1 MVRKFLVQIVNV
13 YRGLWSFRYSS
24 TRLFGI
30 IRCCRFFIVVDNWAV
45 AVAAESFTAGLK
57 WAWGVLTEKKFA
69 APPIESIPPAY
80 VILTT
85 EYPGLSKPVNPKF
98 LL

>member
-30 IRCCRFFIVVDNWAV
+30 IRCCRFFIVVDNWVV
-45 AVAAESFTAGLK
+45 AIAAESVTAVLK

-69 APPIESIPPAY
+69 APPIEGIPPGY
-80 VILTT
+80 VIVTAW
-85 EYPGLSKPVNPKF
+85 YPDLSKPVDPKCHA
-98 LL
+98 